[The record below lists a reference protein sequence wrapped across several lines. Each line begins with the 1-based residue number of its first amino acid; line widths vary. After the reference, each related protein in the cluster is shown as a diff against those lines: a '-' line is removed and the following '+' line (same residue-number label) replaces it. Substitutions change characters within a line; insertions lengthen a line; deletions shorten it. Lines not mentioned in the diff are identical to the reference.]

1 MNIKITLKMIEK
13 FRGLIG
19 KAMRSVEDSISVV
32 AVEINTFL
40 SMWMIEHIIENDLP
54 IKAYVEKMAEHA
66 AGMSNLCG

>member
-1 MNIKITLKMIEK
+1 MIEK

-19 KAMRSVEDSISVV
+19 KAMRSVEDSISAV

-54 IKAYVEKMAEHA
+54 MKAYVEKMAEHA